1 MKKRQKPPRIILAS
15 SSPRRK
21 SLMTLLGIPFEVCPP
36 GASET
41 IEMSMEPALLAERL
55 ALRKAKEVALKA
67 RDSLVIGADTVV
79 VVDGLVLGKPKDA
92 NEAKQMLRMLSG
104 RTHQVI
110 TGIAVCDTRSVP
122 LRWRL
127 GHEVTEVIFDELNES
142 AIDEYVRTGE
152 GNDKAGGYAI
162 QGRGCVL
169 VSKLNGCYFNVVGLP
184 MFRLSKILSHFGV
197 EVLGGS

>member
-1 MKKRQKPPRIILAS
+1 MKKRQNPRIILAS

-21 SLMTLLGIPFEVCPP
+21 GLMTLLGIPFEVCPP
-36 GASET
+36 GASEAV
-41 IEMSMEPALLAERL
+41 EMSMEPALLAERL

-67 RDSLVIGADTVV
+67 RDALVIGADTVV
-79 VVDGLVLGKPKDA
+79 VVNGLVLGKPKDA
-92 NEAKQMLRMLSG
+92 NEAKQMLRTLSG
-104 RTHQVI
+104 RAHQVI

-127 GHEVTEVIFDELNES
+127 GHEVTEVVFDELNES
-142 AIDEYVRTGE
+142 VIDAYVRTGE

-184 MFRLSKILSHFGV
+184 MFRLSKMLSHFGV
-197 EVLGGS
+197 EVLGGR